1 MLKVLKSMR
10 WYYWLL
16 IILIG
21 FLTYFQVTL
30 ELELPDQMNKIV
42 REVTNAIILDNYTI
56 DRRLIFS
63 VGLVMLGIVLS
74 VITILTI
81 TVFLTARIG
90 AGIASDLRREIFQKV
105 ERFSLE
111 EISHFSTPSL
121 ITRTTND
128 VMQIQMVIIMVIR
141 LAFMAPI
148 TGIKAV
154 TKALEQSREL
164 SNVILIAVLFLAISF
179 VTIFMIVTPRFSRI
193 QKLTDQLNLVTRESL
208 TGIRV
213 VRASNAERIQ
223 EEKFNKVNATFKQN
237 ILFVNRVGSLMM
249 PIQQLTLNG
258 LTLGLVWLGAIIA
271 NQIADVQIR
280 SERLASIL
288 QFQQYAVNVVF
299 AFMMMTM
306 LVIFVPRGIVSARR
320 IKEVLETEA
329 TVHDPD
335 QPITDLKEPGAIEFR
350 NVTFQY
356 PDAEKPVIENISFR
370 VNPGE
375 TVALIGSTGSGK
387 STIINLIPRFFDAT
401 EGEVLVNGVNVKD
414 VKQEDLR
421 NTIGYVPQRGVLFRG
436 TIRSNL
442 TYGRKEATDEEIR
455 EALRIA
461 QALEF
466 VNKLPEGI
474 DGPIAQGGTN
484 VSGGQKQRLNIA
496 RAIIKKPLIYIFDD
510 SFSALD
516 FKTERTLREELAKA
530 TAGATK
536 VIVAQRVGTI
546 MDADQI
552 IVLDKGK
559 IVGIGTH
566 KELMKTCEVYQEIA
580 LSQLAKEELE

>member
-179 VTIFMIVTPRFSRI
+179 VAIFMIVTPRFSRI

-223 EEKFNKVNATFKQN
+223 EEKFNKVNTTFKQN

-474 DGPIAQGGTN
+474 DAPIAQGGTN